1 MWKHQKSAF
10 SKKRHCGSEENIWQ
24 RQKKKSKKYNK
35 FLPIS
40 NIKTKK

>member
-24 RQKKKSKKYNK
+24 RQKKNPK
-35 FLPIS
+35 
-40 NIKTKK
+40 NITNSYQ